1 MVCVYIIC
9 LIEQLS
15 SVYKHDVNRFTFI
28 RIKEKVGE
36 REREN
41 SVKMERIDLYKKGKV
56 RKSLEI
62 GSPFDVNK

>member
-36 REREN
+36 RKLCEN
-41 SVKMERIDLYKKGKV
+41 GADRFI
-56 RKSLEI
+56 
-62 GSPFDVNK
+62 

>member
-36 REREN
+36 RE
-41 SVKMERIDLYKKGKV
+41 KT
-56 RKSLEI
+56 
-62 GSPFDVNK
+62 P